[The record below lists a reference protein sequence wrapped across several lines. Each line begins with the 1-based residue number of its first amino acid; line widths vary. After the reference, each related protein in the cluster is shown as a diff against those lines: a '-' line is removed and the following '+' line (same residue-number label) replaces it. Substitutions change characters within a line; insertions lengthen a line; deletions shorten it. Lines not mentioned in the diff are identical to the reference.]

1 MIFQKT
7 RFLWEINNTK
17 LKETGWLN
25 VIIFGTGKRY
35 IQNKS
40 RFQYMKIIA
49 FLDNDIKKQGSFLDG
64 IIIDSPINIHKYQF
78 DYVILVGKYYAEMY
92 SQLRSLGVDETKI
105 LDKDHKGIYS
115 VIKESTRYDV
125 ITSCANLNKKKIA
138 MISHSMSTGGAQIA
152 YLLMAK
158 VLKKNAFDVRIY
170 AESKGAILYDFLKAE
185 IPVTVLDGFALDERE
200 IEYYFSGYDC
210 IIVNTIAL
218 YDFVSRIS
226 ILKIPMMWWLH
237 EEDAGYR
244 AHLGNKD
251 INIKRNVH
259 VYGVGSRAIRT
270 FRKYARGENINDLHY
285 GVQKYQQTGIMKA
298 KKKII
303 FAMIGAVAYH
313 KGQDILNK
321 AVEKF
326 WDMWR
331 ERAEFWIIG
340 AISDELK
347 KQYEKEERI
356 RIFGAVAHKKVLE
369 LMEEIDVVI
378 CASRYDTMPI
388 VLAEAMMLKK
398 VCITTDVT
406 GTAEYI
412 EPYKNGLICK
422 PDDVQSL
429 SEQIEWVLSNQ
440 GQLKAMGEASY
451 KVYETEFSEE
461 VFEKN
466 IVSIIKNIL
475 ADGGTNENGDS
486 CTILS

>member
-1 MIFQKT
+1 M
-7 RFLWEINNTK
+7 
-17 LKETGWLN
+17 N

-40 RFQYMKIIA
+40 HFQHMQIIA

-64 IIIDSPINIHKYQF
+64 IIIDSPANIHKYQF
-78 DYVILVGKYYAEMY
+78 DYVIPVGKYYMEMH

-115 VIKESTRYDV
+115 MIKESTHYDV
-125 ITSCANLNKKKIA
+125 ITSCTKPTRKKIA
-138 MISHSMSTGGAQIA
+138 MISHSMSMGGAQIA
-152 YLLMAK
+152 YLSMAK
-158 VLKKNAFDVRIY
+158 ILKRNSFDVRIY
-170 AESKGAILYDFLKAE
+170 AESQGAILYDFLKAE
-185 IPVTVLDGFALDERE
+185 IPVTVLDGFELDERE
-200 IEYYFSGYDC
+200 IKYYFSGYDC
-210 IIVNTIAL
+210 IIANTIAL
-218 YDFVSRIS
+218 YDFISKIS

-244 AHLGNKD
+244 AHLGTRD
-251 INIKRNVH
+251 INIRGNVH

-270 FRKYARGENINDLHY
+270 FSKYAQGEKINDLHY
-285 GVQKYQQTGIMKA
+285 GIQKYQKTGIIKA
-298 KKKII
+298 KRKVI

-313 KGQDILNK
+313 KGQDILSK
-321 AVEKF
+321 AVEKS

-340 AISDELK
+340 DISDELRE
-347 KQYEKEERI
+347 QYETEDQI
-356 RIFGAVAHKKVLE
+356 RIFGAVAHNKVLE

-398 VCITTDVT
+398 VCITTDIT
-406 GTAEYI
+406 GTADYI
-412 EPYKNGLICK
+412 VPYKNGLVCK
-422 PDDVQSL
+422 SDDVQSL
-429 SEQIEWVLSNQ
+429 SEQIEWVLSNRE
-440 GQLKAMGEASY
+440 QLKAIGEESY

-461 VFEKN
+461 VFERN
-466 IVSIIKNIL
+466 IVNIIKNIL
-475 ADGGTNENGDS
+475 ADGGTNENEDS